1 MRNLYLPSLKTKG
14 VDDFTTDIGMDLR
27 KLFNPIFRVIAKKAS
42 PKKIILGTYP
52 KLEKNTPYIFASTH
66 AFTEDVHGAFAAI
79 DRNAYLFTGTED
91 NMDNNP
97 SFYLIYLNGIIYVDR
112 TNNKSRQEGIP
123 KMKRV
128 LENGNSVLI
137 YPEGAWNNTENMPI
151 MNLFKGVYK
160 LTEAMNKEGKNI
172 KVVPISQFSE
182 LDMKKSYVDVGE
194 PLDFKDL
201 SSKEALTL
209 LRDTL
214 ATMNWMQMEKYGTKI
229 KRAELGHD
237 PRLDFLEHQRKLYA
251 TAPWTYDNFDV
262 EVCMYKPSE
271 ITYAEDINASF
282 MNVKLTD
289 KNAHLIAPFIKEHA
303 KDLRY
308 DLKKY
313 MHETWDK
320 TKEEIDSK
328 KLIKKI
334 MPK

>member
-1 MRNLYLPSLKTKG
+1 MKNLYIPSLKYKG

-27 KLFNPIFRVIAKKAS
+27 KAFNPIFREIARLAS
-42 PKKIILGTYP
+42 AKKIILGSYP
-52 KLEKNTPYIFASTH
+52 KLEKNTPYIFASNH
-66 AFTEDVHGAFAAI
+66 CFTEDVHGAFVAI

-91 NMDNNP
+91 NVDNNP
-97 SFYLIYLNGIIYVDR
+97 SFYLVYLNGIIYVDR
-112 TNNKSRQEGIP
+112 IDNKSRKEGIP

-128 LENGNSVLI
+128 LEHGNSVLI

-160 LTEAMNKEGKNI
+160 LTEEMKKVGKNV
-172 KVVPISQFSE
+172 KVVPISQYSE
-182 LDMKKSYVDVGE
+182 LNMKEAYVDVGE

-201 SSKEALTL
+201 TCKEALTL
-209 LRDTL
+209 LRDSL
-214 ATMNWMQMEKYGTKI
+214 ATMNWIQMEKYGTKL
-229 KRAELGHD
+229 KRDELGYD

-271 ITYAEDINASF
+271 ITYPEDVNKSM
-282 MNVKLTD
+282 MNVELTD
-289 KNAHLIAPFIKEHA
+289 KNAHLIAPYIKEYA
-303 KDLRY
+303 KDKKY
-308 DLKKY
+308 DLRQY

-320 TKEEIDSK
+320 TKEEIESK

-334 MPK
+334 MR